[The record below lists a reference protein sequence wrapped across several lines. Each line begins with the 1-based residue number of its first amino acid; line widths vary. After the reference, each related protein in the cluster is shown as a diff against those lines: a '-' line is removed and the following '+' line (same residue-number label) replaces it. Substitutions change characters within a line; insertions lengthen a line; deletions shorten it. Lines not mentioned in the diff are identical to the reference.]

1 MHLRHLA
8 LHNFRNY
15 VRLDLD
21 LLEGVT
27 VLLGDNAQGKT
38 NLLEA
43 IYYLATSRSPH
54 AGAER
59 ELVNWLAVEQ

>member
-27 VLLGDNAQGKT
+27 VLLGDNA
-38 NLLEA
+38 
-43 IYYLATSRSPH
+43 
-54 AGAER
+54 
-59 ELVNWLAVEQ
+59 